1 MSIEQPDYSFLFDYA
16 FCGISTDFNRHIQD
30 LADMSENENW
40 TFDITKPNEV
50 LKKYITNT
58 FTRCCNQNKV
68 LINNNK
74 THSCFNTGLLTQNG
88 HDIIAL
94 FETNRKQNV
103 QPWVLKGFR
112 DNSNKDF
119 MSVFQETPKLATYT
133 DNYED
138 FYYNPDLEIVLNTD
152 HILDDNW
159 DRISSKISLD
169 KTIVKSL
176 LSGTLK
182 ETQQR
187 IKRNMRLAIPQ
198 FYKNK
203 IMFLVPLNIPVGE
216 DKYETM
222 ALAVEKI
229 NNQYRANTIFTK
241 EIAYEKA
248 RLLMKPESNWLL

>member
-1 MSIEQPDYSFLFDYA
+1 M
-16 FCGISTDFNRHIQD
+16 
-30 LADMSENENW
+30 
-40 TFDITKPNEV
+40 
-50 LKKYITNT
+50 
-58 FTRCCNQNKV
+58 
-68 LINNNK
+68 
-74 THSCFNTGLLTQNG
+74 
-88 HDIIAL
+88 
-94 FETNRKQNV
+94 
-103 QPWVLKGFR
+103 
-112 DNSNKDF
+112 
-119 MSVFQETPKLATYT
+119 
-133 DNYED
+133 
-138 FYYNPDLEIVLNTD
+138 
-152 HILDDNW
+152 
-159 DRISSKISLD
+159 
-169 KTIVKSL
+169 

-216 DKYETM
+216 NTYETM